1 MDNKKIVDLVALVLV
16 IVGAINWGLIGLLGM
31 NLVTSLLGDGT
42 MLTKI
47 VYILIGLS
55 GLYSV
60 SFLLKK

>member
-16 IVGAINWGLIGLLGM
+16 IVGAINWGLIGLTGM

-42 MLTKI
+42 MLTRV
-47 VYILIGLS
+47 VYILVGLS